1 MLSDCVLLR
10 GAVKAKQ
17 ASPIPKG
24 EGRALRRARNV
35 VKKWLSQEHS
45 RSVVRIS
52 GTDREIRDAIEQNR
66 YERACALIVADKLR
80 NS

>member
-1 MLSDCVLLR
+1 MQT
-10 GAVKAKQ
+10 KAQ
-17 ASPIPKG
+17 ASPSRTSG
-24 EGRALRRARNV
+24 EGRNLRRARNV

-45 RSVVRIS
+45 RSLVGIS
-52 GTDREIRDAIEQNR
+52 ETEWEIRDAIVRNR